1 MFLLEKTSSMLG
13 RKAELLLLIP
23 AVFLSGTVCAGEGV
37 SFRDPQTGITVI
49 RPDSVSVNAG
59 TGNSGYLTGSELNR
73 MYGKKLE
80 KNLPYDFKFGTVDD
94 VSVNVEGDVT
104 AHAVMNDVY
113 PFMPSSVKKRMENEY
128 YGVAVS
134 RYCRQVRA
142 KKHNLHRI
150 RSISVEAYTAS
161 GDFYRKVSVNPQMCQ
176 SQGTN

>member
-49 RPDSVSVNAG
+49 RPDSVSVTAG

-113 PFMPSSVKKRMENEY
+113 QKEY